1 MLNEEIIDNKDLII
15 MKLTHYFIT
24 DKNYNPIIIRG
35 IDNEIWLENLTSDY
49 EVIRIVSRHI
59 HNNEQLNFDRF
70 KLGRIIKKLKVKTLS
85 LKLKVLNIYTDIGD
99 DVNLSDNDIFIS
111 KEKDIPKSA
120 LADSFPDIVDKINYK
135 EKGIELFAKIT
146 DDINRDSYQKS
157 KKAEKLFSRK
167 KPIVTYTII
176 AICAVIFL
184 LTYILGDGPYDNLTL
199 LKFGANLDI
208 LTKNGQFYRLLT
220 CSFLHIGLL
229 HLLFNMYALL
239 VIGSQIESF
248 FGKVKYIIIYV
259 ISAICG
265 SLLSL
270 AFSPNTISAGASGAI
285 FGLLGSLLYFGYYYR
300 AYLGNVIR
308 SQILPIIILN
318 LGLGFMMNGIDNAA
332 HIGGLIGGIFTS
344 MALEVSDKSKKQ
356 EQINGII
363 ILIIYIGFIIYLG
376 FFH

>member
-344 MALEVSDKSKKQ
+344 MALGVSDKSKKQ